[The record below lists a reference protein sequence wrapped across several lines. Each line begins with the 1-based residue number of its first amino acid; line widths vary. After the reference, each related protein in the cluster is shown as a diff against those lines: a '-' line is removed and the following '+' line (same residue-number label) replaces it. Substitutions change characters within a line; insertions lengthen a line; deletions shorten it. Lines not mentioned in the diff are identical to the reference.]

1 MTKTGLQSSPMRL
14 AALVTAITLLVF
26 GVTLSAVTFQLR
38 AKIRN
43 QIAGRDAQILNNLAA
58 SLPLQTTRT
67 NGFEEFGETG
77 GGTPDERGMPDPDLG
92 IPLGPADSDV
102 EALLQ
107 SERLRETA
115 QRLRGLLAKGLLA
128 VRLYD
133 AEGRLLLP
141 PEPGTA
147 QTIVGSEQL
156 ERLRQFEPISIYKPA
171 VHPREVFGP
180 VANEVSSSVALP
192 LLEILIPI
200 RSVDGTRFV
209 GVSQILLDGTGIAT
223 EFSALDRHLLRQGII
238 VFLGGGVAITTALL
252 LAFRRLE
259 RVNRLLAERTASL
272 VRANSDLARSARA
285 AAVGAV
291 TAHLLHGLKNPV
303 AGLQHYLS
311 GLGQTADGENDALRT
326 EAANITRRMQAMI
339 QEVARVLR
347 EENGTA
353 AYEVTL
359 GELSDMVLA
368 KAARNA
374 AEHGVTVRFSP
385 APNCTLSNHQANLIM
400 LILENLISNAI
411 QATPKGK
418 TVTVSLVHN
427 GGELD
432 FQVSDQGTGVPPDIQ
447 PRLFSPIRST
457 KPDGLGMGLAISK
470 QLADHLGA
478 KLELRS
484 TGPQGSVFALVV
496 PLQKRG

>member
-1 MTKTGLQSSPMRL
+1 MAKTGLKSSPMRL

-26 GVTLSAVTFQLR
+26 GVTLSAVTLQLR

-67 NGFEEFGETG
+67 NGFGEFVETG
-77 GGTPDERGMPDPDLG
+77 GDTLDEQGMPDPDLG

-107 SERLRETA
+107 SERLRETT

-133 AEGRLLLP
+133 AAGRPLLP
-141 PEPGTA
+141 PEPAIA
-147 QTIVGSEQL
+147 QAKLASEQL
-156 ERLRQFEPISIYKPA
+156 EKLRRFEPISIYKPA
-171 VHPREVFGP
+171 VHPQEVFGH
-180 VANEVSSSVALP
+180 VADEMPPSVALP
-192 LLEILIPI
+192 LLEVLIPI

-209 GVSQILLDGTGIAT
+209 GVNQILLDGTGVAN
-223 EFSALDRHLLRQGII
+223 EFSALDQHLVRQGII
-238 VFLGGGVAITTALL
+238 VFLGGGVAITTALM
-252 LAFRRLE
+252 LAFRRLQ
-259 RVNRLLAERTASL
+259 RVNQLLAERTASL
-272 VRANSDLARSARA
+272 VKANTDLARSARA

-291 TAHLLHGLKNPV
+291 TAHLMHGLKNPV
-303 AGLQHYLS
+303 AGLQQYLS
-311 GLGQTADGENDALRT
+311 GLGQTADAENDVLRT
-326 EAANITRRMQAMI
+326 EAANITRRMQTMI

-347 EENGTA
+347 EEDGTA

-368 KAARNA
+368 KANRTA
-374 AEHGVTVRFSP
+374 AEHGVTVTFSP

-418 TVTVSLVHN
+418 AVTVSLVHR

-432 FQVSDQGTGVPPDIQ
+432 CQVSDEGAGVPPDVQ
-447 PRLFSPIRST
+447 PRLFSPLRST

-470 QLADHLGA
+470 QLAEHVGA

-496 PLQKRG
+496 PLGKGG

>member
-1 MTKTGLQSSPMRL
+1 
-14 AALVTAITLLVF
+14 
-26 GVTLSAVTFQLR
+26 
-38 AKIRN
+38 
-43 QIAGRDAQILNNLAA
+43 
-58 SLPLQTTRT
+58 
-67 NGFEEFGETG
+67 
-77 GGTPDERGMPDPDLG
+77 G

-107 SERLRETA
+107 SERLRETT

-133 AEGRLLLP
+133 AEGRPLLP
-141 PEPGTA
+141 PEPAIA
-147 QTIVGSEQL
+147 QAKLPSEQL
-156 ERLRQFEPISIYKPA
+156 EKLRRFEPISIYKPA
-171 VHPREVFGP
+171 VHPKEVFGH
-180 VANEVSSSVALP
+180 VADEMPPSVALP
-192 LLEILIPI
+192 LLEVLIPI
-200 RSVDGTRFV
+200 RSVDGRRFV
-209 GVSQILLDGTGIAT
+209 GVNQILLDGTGIAN
-223 EFSALDRHLLRQGII
+223 EFSALDQHLVRQGII
-238 VFLGGGVAITTALL
+238 VFLGGGAAITTALI
-252 LAFRRLE
+252 LAFRRLQ
-259 RVNRLLAERTASL
+259 RVNQLLAERTASL
-272 VRANSDLARSARA
+272 VKANTDLARSARA

-303 AGLQHYLS
+303 AGLQQYLS
-311 GLGQTADGENDALRT
+311 GLGQTADAENDVLRT
-326 EAANITRRMQAMI
+326 EAANISRRMQTMI
-339 QEVARVLR
+339 REVARVLR

-359 GELSDMVLA
+359 DELSDMVLA
-368 KAARNA
+368 KANRTA

-418 TVTVSLVHN
+418 AVTVSLVHRS
-427 GGELD
+427 GELD
-432 FQVSDQGTGVPPDIQ
+432 FQVSDEGGGVPPDVQ
-447 PRLFSPIRST
+447 PKLFSPLRST

-470 QLADHLGA
+470 QLAEHLGA

-496 PLQKRG
+496 PLGKGS